1 MREITLALGG
11 GGIKGF
17 AHVGV
22 LRVLEREGFR
32 IRAIAGTSA
41 GGMVGAC
48 YAAGSSPDE
57 LERCL
62 LEMDQDRLYARQ
74 PGDGPAMMG
83 LGGVLNMLNQL
94 LGEKTFQDVRLPLA
108 VTAVNLE
115 TAQLLALRRGRL
127 LDAVLATIAVPG
139 VFPPRRWEGQTLV
152 DGGILDPVPV
162 ALARYLA
169 PSNPVVAVVL
179 SPPASEWVRPTPPR
193 LFASL
198 PFVSSYLGRMRLAQA
213 LNIFLRSIDIAGLE
227 LTELRLQVDQP
238 EVIIRPAVPHI
249 GFMDSVNV
257 SEVVGLGEQAA
268 IEALPDLRR
277 AVGLRGWFSQRAS
290 RRHLPKT
297 VLDWEK
303 DCE

>member
-11 GGIKGF
+11 GGIKGY

-22 LRVLEREGFR
+22 LRVLEREGFH

-48 YAAGSSPDE
+48 YAAGASPDE
-57 LERCL
+57 MEKYL
-62 LEMDQDRLYARQ
+62 LEADQGRLYTRL

-83 LGGVLNMLNQL
+83 LGGVLEMLSRL
-94 LGEKTFQDVRLPLA
+94 LGDKTFQDVRLPLA

-115 TAQLLALRRGRL
+115 TAQLVALRRGRL

-139 VFPPRRWEGQTLV
+139 IFPPRRWEGQTLV

-169 PSNPVVAVVL
+169 PALPVAAVVL
-179 SPPASEWVRPTPPR
+179 SPSPEEWARPTPPR

-198 PFVSSYLGRMRLAQA
+198 PFVSSYLGRTRMAQA

-238 EVIIRPAVPHI
+238 EVILRPAVPHI

-257 SEVVGLGEQAA
+257 REVVELGEQAA
-268 IEALPDLRR
+268 EQALPELRR
-277 AVGLRGWFSQRAS
+277 AASLRGWFSQRAS
-290 RRHLPKT
+290 RRRTQKT

-303 DCE
+303 EC